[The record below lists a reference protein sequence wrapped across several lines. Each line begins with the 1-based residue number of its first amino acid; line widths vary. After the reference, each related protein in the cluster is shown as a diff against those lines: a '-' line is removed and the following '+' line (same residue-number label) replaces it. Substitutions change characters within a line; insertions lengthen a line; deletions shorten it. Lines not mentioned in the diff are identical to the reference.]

1 MTDLDALTGESLE
14 IGLGSEP
21 GAVLL
26 MLAGELD
33 LATAPRLAAA
43 LTQNAGE
50 HRGRVV
56 LDLTRLSFMDST
68 GLSLIVGT
76 DRSARAAGGVLVL
89 RHPQSQVRRLL
100 ELSDAL
106 SRLTVED

>member
-1 MTDLDALTGESLE
+1 MTDLDELTGESLQ

-43 LTQNAGE
+43 LAEVAGRDE
-50 HRGRVV
+50 GRVV
-56 LDLTRLSFMDST
+56 LDLTHLSFMDST
-68 GLSLIVGT
+68 GLSLIVRT
-76 DRSARAAGGVLVL
+76 DRSARAARGVLVL

-100 ELSDAL
+100 ELADAL